1 MSRLVLTS
9 TAASITVPGRALEE
23 CGLEL
28 PVLFGFKL
36 VAWRSVE
43 SVIDGAVEL
52 LLHEDSVWV
61 WSQLVPPD
69 LRVGQWLRFERRGYN
84 VLVSLDLRA
93 TMRGEAKLTG
103 LFERLTAQTGSAAT

>member
-9 TAASITVPGRALEE
+9 TSASITVPGRALEE

-28 PVLFGFKL
+28 PVLFGLKL

-43 SVIDGAVEL
+43 SIIDGAVEL
-52 LLHEDSVWV
+52 LLREDSVWL

-69 LRVGQWLRFERRGYN
+69 LHVGQWLRFERRGFN
-84 VLVSLDLRA
+84 VAVSLDLRA

-103 LFERLTAQTGSAAT
+103 LFELLTAQPGSIAT